1 MQTAYWD
8 SISWFNV
15 LRGSLEDV
23 AFAAQQL
30 VAADQSA
37 TAVDLLAST
46 YGAIPVDVVIQ
57 VLEAFRT
64 DVTRDLAG
72 DEKLSVSGHDLAQL
86 FDSLDQSPD
95 LSEGVIAKLEIP
107 FVGRIHH
114 CVKLRKGYLFAH
126 LTSR

>member
-1 MQTAYWD
+1 MSDIYLVAPANRDTWQRVEEEDQAVQTAYWD

-30 VAADQSA
+30 VAAHRSS

-57 VLEAFRT
+57 VLEAFPT

-72 DEKLSVSGHDLAQL
+72 DDTWRLETVDL
-86 FDSLDQSPD
+86 
-95 LSEGVIAKLEIP
+95 P
-107 FVGRIHH
+107 FFPERG
-114 CVKLRKGYLFAH
+114 G
-126 LTSR
+126 S